1 MARLNTS
8 ELTIKV
14 SKLQRDTEDDVVLLS
29 SDTVAQLEEIITQ
42 LVGGDSV
49 IVEIEN
55 S

>member
-14 SKLQRDTEDDVVLLS
+14 SKLQRDTEDDIELLS
-29 SDTVAQLEEIITQ
+29 SETVVQLEEIITQ

-49 IVEIEN
+49 IVEIEHN
-55 S
+55 